1 MSMLLGIGVCA
12 MTAAGHDSMV
22 AAVAEWPVRTGMRYC
37 LGQVRSSVR

>member
-22 AAVAEWPVRTGMRYC
+22 AVAEWPVRTGMRYC